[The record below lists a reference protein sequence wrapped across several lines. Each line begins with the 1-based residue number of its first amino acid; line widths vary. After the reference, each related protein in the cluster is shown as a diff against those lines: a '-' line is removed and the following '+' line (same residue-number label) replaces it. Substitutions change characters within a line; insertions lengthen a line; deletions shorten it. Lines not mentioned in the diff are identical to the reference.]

1 LISKIQSDTL
11 CLCERN
17 NFSNQRTAL
26 QEKKTMGRAT
36 RLTMLMLMISLIAL
50 SGCAS
55 RKTGK
60 KVDTLQAQVN
70 AMTDELV
77 RLDQSL
83 QDTRAA
89 LQTQE
94 GGGGV
99 VSGAGAGVSSG
110 EGAMVG
116 GMYRTPSG
124 FEIPSVNIQ
133 KALKKAGYYNGAIDG
148 KVGPGTRDAIASFQ
162 KDNGLKADGVC
173 GRGTWAKLK
182 SYLEAIK

>member
-1 LISKIQSDTL
+1 
-11 CLCERN
+11 
-17 NFSNQRTAL
+17 
-26 QEKKTMGRAT
+26 MGKAT
-36 RLTMLMLMISLIAL
+36 RLTMLVLMVGLIAF

-55 RKTGK
+55 RKTSK
-60 KVDTLQAQVN
+60 KVDTMQAQMN

-89 LQTQE
+89 IQSSE
-94 GGGGV
+94 GRG
-99 VSGAGAGVSSG
+99 VSGAGYVSSDS
-110 EGAMVG
+110 EGAMIG

-133 KALKKAGYYNGAIDG
+133 KALKKAGYYSGTIDG
-148 KVGPGTRDAIASFQ
+148 KVGPGTRDAIAAFQ
-162 KDNGLKADGVC
+162 KDNGLTADGVC

>member
-1 LISKIQSDTL
+1 
-11 CLCERN
+11 
-17 NFSNQRTAL
+17 
-26 QEKKTMGRAT
+26 MGKAT
-36 RLTMLMLMISLIAL
+36 RLTMLALMIGLIAL

-60 KVDTLQAQVN
+60 KVDTIQAQVN

-89 LQTQE
+89 LQLQE
-94 GGGGV
+94 GKGGV
-99 VSGAGAGVSSG
+99 SESGSVSSG
-110 EGAMVG
+110 EGASVG

-133 KALKKAGYYNGAIDG
+133 KALKKAGYYNGAVDG
-148 KVGPGTRDAIASFQ
+148 KVGPGTRDAIAAFQ

>member
-1 LISKIQSDTL
+1 
-11 CLCERN
+11 
-17 NFSNQRTAL
+17 
-26 QEKKTMGRAT
+26 
-36 RLTMLMLMISLIAL
+36 MLVLMVGLIAL

-60 KVDTLQAQVN
+60 KVDTMQAQIN

-94 GGGGV
+94 GKGGV
-99 VSGAGAGVSSG
+99 SESGAVSS
-110 EGAMVG
+110 EGAVVG

-133 KALKKAGYYNGAIDG
+133 KALKKAGYYNGALDG
-148 KVGPGTRDAIASFQ
+148 KVGPGTRDAIAAFQ
-162 KDNGLKADGVC
+162 KDNGLTADGVC

>member
-1 LISKIQSDTL
+1 
-11 CLCERN
+11 
-17 NFSNQRTAL
+17 
-26 QEKKTMGRAT
+26 MGKAT
-36 RLTMLMLMISLIAL
+36 RLTMMVLMVGLIAF

-60 KVDTLQAQVN
+60 KVDTIQAQVN

-83 QDTRAA
+83 QDTRASI
-89 LQTQE
+89 QSQE
-94 GGGGV
+94 GNGGG
-99 VSGAGAGVSSG
+99 SQSSSVG
-110 EGAMVG
+110 SSAEGSSVG

-148 KVGPGTRDAIASFQ
+148 KVGPGTRDAIAAFQ
-162 KDNGLKADGVC
+162 KDNGLGSDGVC
-173 GRGTWAKLK
+173 GRQTWSKLK

>member
-1 LISKIQSDTL
+1 
-11 CLCERN
+11 
-17 NFSNQRTAL
+17 
-26 QEKKTMGRAT
+26 MGRAT
-36 RLTMLMLMISLIAL
+36 RLTMLMLMVGLIAL

-60 KVDTLQAQVN
+60 KVDTIQAQVN

-89 LQTQE
+89 LQAQE
-94 GGGGV
+94 GKGGMGGVLESGAV
-99 VSGAGAGVSSG
+99 VSGG
-110 EGAMVG
+110 EGAAGG

-133 KALKKAGYYNGAIDG
+133 KALKKAGYYNGAVDG
-148 KVGPGTRDAIASFQ
+148 KVGPGTRDAIAAFQ

>member
-1 LISKIQSDTL
+1 
-11 CLCERN
+11 
-17 NFSNQRTAL
+17 
-26 QEKKTMGRAT
+26 MGKAT
-36 RLTMLMLMISLIAL
+36 RLTMLMLMVGLIAL

-60 KVDTLQAQVN
+60 KVDTMQAQVN

-83 QDTRAA
+83 QDTRSA
-89 LQTQE
+89 LQLQE

-99 VSGAGAGVSSG
+99 AGSSAVSSS

-148 KVGPGTRDAIASFQ
+148 KVGPGTRDAIASFK
-162 KDNGLKADGVC
+162 KDNGLTADGVC

-182 SYLEAIK
+182 S

>member
-1 LISKIQSDTL
+1 
-11 CLCERN
+11 
-17 NFSNQRTAL
+17 
-26 QEKKTMGRAT
+26 
-36 RLTMLMLMISLIAL
+36 LIAF

-60 KVDTLQAQVN
+60 KVDTMQAQVN

-89 LQTQE
+89 IQSSE
-94 GGGGV
+94 
-99 VSGAGAGVSSG
+99 SGSGVSSTGSYASSGG
-110 EGAMVG
+110 EGASVG

-148 KVGPGTRDAIASFQ
+148 KVGPGTRDAIAAFQ
-162 KDNGLKADGVC
+162 KDNGLGADGVC
-173 GRGTWAKLK
+173 GRQTWSKLK

>member
-1 LISKIQSDTL
+1 
-11 CLCERN
+11 
-17 NFSNQRTAL
+17 
-26 QEKKTMGRAT
+26 MGKAT
-36 RLTMLMLMISLIAL
+36 RLTMLAVMIGLIAF

-55 RKTGK
+55 RKTSK

-89 LQTQE
+89 VQSSE
-94 GGGGV
+94 AVGGGMQAASF
-99 VSGAGAGVSSG
+99 SGG
-110 EGAMVG
+110 ESAMVG

-148 KVGPGTRDAIASFQ
+148 KVGPGTRDAIAAFQ
-162 KDNGLKADGVC
+162 RDNGLTADGVC

>member
-1 LISKIQSDTL
+1 
-11 CLCERN
+11 
-17 NFSNQRTAL
+17 
-26 QEKKTMGRAT
+26 MGKAT
-36 RLTMLMLMISLIAL
+36 RLTMMVLMVGLVAF

-60 KVDTLQAQVN
+60 KVDTMQAQIN
-70 AMTDELV
+70 AMTDERV

-94 GGGGV
+94 GKGGV
-99 VSGAGAGVSSG
+99 SESGAVSSG
-110 EGAMVG
+110 EGAVVG

-133 KALKKAGYYNGAIDG
+133 KALKKAGYYNGALDG
-148 KVGPGTRDAIASFQ
+148 KVGPGTRDAIAAFQ

>member
-1 LISKIQSDTL
+1 
-11 CLCERN
+11 
-17 NFSNQRTAL
+17 
-26 QEKKTMGRAT
+26 MGKAT
-36 RLTMLMLMISLIAL
+36 RLTMMVLMVGLIAF

-60 KVDTLQAQVN
+60 KVDTIQAQVN

-94 GGGGV
+94 GKGGV
-99 VSGAGAGVSSG
+99 SESGAVSSG
-110 EGAMVG
+110 EGAVVG
-116 GMYRTPSG
+116 GKYRTPSG

-133 KALKKAGYYNGAIDG
+133 KALKKAGYYNGAVDG
-148 KVGPGTRDAIASFQ
+148 KVGPGTRDAIAAFQ

-173 GRGTWAKLK
+173 GRGTWAKLQ

>member
-1 LISKIQSDTL
+1 
-11 CLCERN
+11 
-17 NFSNQRTAL
+17 
-26 QEKKTMGRAT
+26 MGKAT
-36 RLTMLMLMISLIAL
+36 RLTMLVLMVGLIAL

-89 LQTQE
+89 LQAQE
-94 GGGGV
+94 GKAEVSETPATITGMGV
-99 VSGAGAGVSSG
+99 A
-110 EGAMVG
+110 VG

-124 FEIPSVNIQ
+124 FELPSVNIQ

-148 KVGPGTRDAIASFQ
+148 KVGPGTRDAIAAFQ
-162 KDNGLKADGVC
+162 KDNGLDADGVC

>member
-1 LISKIQSDTL
+1 
-11 CLCERN
+11 
-17 NFSNQRTAL
+17 
-26 QEKKTMGRAT
+26 
-36 RLTMLMLMISLIAL
+36 MLAVMIGLIAF

-89 LQTQE
+89 VQASE
-94 GGGGV
+94 GHG
-99 VSGAGAGVSSG
+99 VSGAAGSAGYVSSAPS

-124 FEIPSVNIQ
+124 FEIPSVNVQ

-148 KVGPGTRDAIASFQ
+148 KVGPGTRDAIAAFQ

>member
-1 LISKIQSDTL
+1 
-11 CLCERN
+11 
-17 NFSNQRTAL
+17 
-26 QEKKTMGRAT
+26 
-36 RLTMLMLMISLIAL
+36 MLMLMVCLIAL

-60 KVDTLQAQVN
+60 KVDTIQAQVN

-94 GGGGV
+94 GGG
-99 VSGAGAGVSSG
+99 VSGSGAVSSG
-110 EGAMVG
+110 EGATVG

-148 KVGPGTRDAIASFQ
+148 KVGPGTRDSIASFQ
-162 KDNGLKADGVC
+162 KDNGLTADGVC

>member
-1 LISKIQSDTL
+1 
-11 CLCERN
+11 
-17 NFSNQRTAL
+17 
-26 QEKKTMGRAT
+26 MGKAT
-36 RLTMLMLMISLIAL
+36 RLTMLVVMVGLIAF

-60 KVDTLQAQVN
+60 KVDTMQAQVN

-89 LQTQE
+89 LQAQE
-94 GGGGV
+94 GKGGG
-99 VSGAGAGVSSG
+99 SESAVSSG
-110 EGAMVG
+110 EGASVG

-148 KVGPGTRDAIASFQ
+148 KVGPGTRDAIAAFQ

>member
-1 LISKIQSDTL
+1 
-11 CLCERN
+11 
-17 NFSNQRTAL
+17 
-26 QEKKTMGRAT
+26 MGKAT
-36 RLTMLMLMISLIAL
+36 RFTMLAVMIAAIAL

-60 KVDTLQAQVN
+60 KVDTMQAQVN

-89 LQTQE
+89 LAAQE
-94 GGGGV
+94 GKGGGLE
-99 VSGAGAGVSSG
+99 SGAVSSSG
-110 EGAMVG
+110 EGSVSG

-133 KALKKAGYYNGAIDG
+133 KALKKAGYYNGAVDG
-148 KVGPGTRDAIASFQ
+148 KVGPGTRDAIAAFQ

>member
-1 LISKIQSDTL
+1 M
-11 CLCERN
+11 
-17 NFSNQRTAL
+17 
-26 QEKKTMGRAT
+26 TMGRAT
-36 RLTMLMLMISLIAL
+36 RLTMLMLMIGLIAL

-94 GGGGV
+94 AGGGV
-99 VSGAGAGVSSG
+99 SGTRAAVSAG
-110 EGAMVG
+110 EGAAVG
-116 GMYRTPSG
+116 GMYRTASG

-133 KALKKAGYYNGAIDG
+133 KALKKAGYYNGTVDG
-148 KVGPGTRDAIASFQ
+148 KVGPGTRDAIAAFQ
-162 KDNGLKADGVC
+162 KDNGLKADGIC

>member
-1 LISKIQSDTL
+1 
-11 CLCERN
+11 
-17 NFSNQRTAL
+17 
-26 QEKKTMGRAT
+26 MGKVT
-36 RLTMLMLMISLIAL
+36 RLTMLALMIGLMAL

-55 RKTGK
+55 KKTEK
-60 KVDTLQAQVN
+60 KVDTVQAQVN

-89 LQTQE
+89 LQAQE
-94 GGGGV
+94 GKGGV
-99 VSGAGAGVSSG
+99 SESGAVSSG
-110 EGAMVG
+110 EGAAVG

-133 KALKKAGYYNGAIDG
+133 KALKKAGYYNGTIDG
-148 KVGPGTRDAIASFQ
+148 KVGPGTRDAIAAFQ
-162 KDNGLKADGVC
+162 KDNGLKTDGVC
-173 GRGTWAKLK
+173 GRGTWVKLK

>member
-1 LISKIQSDTL
+1 
-11 CLCERN
+11 
-17 NFSNQRTAL
+17 
-26 QEKKTMGRAT
+26 
-36 RLTMLMLMISLIAL
+36 MLAVMIGLIAF

-60 KVDTLQAQVN
+60 KVDTIQAQVN

-89 LQTQE
+89 LQTE
-94 GGGGV
+94 GK
-99 VSGAGAGVSSG
+99 GASFSETINVGSG
-110 EGAMVG
+110 ESATVG

-162 KDNGLKADGVC
+162 KDNGLTADGVC

>member
-1 LISKIQSDTL
+1 
-11 CLCERN
+11 
-17 NFSNQRTAL
+17 
-26 QEKKTMGRAT
+26 MGKAT
-36 RLTMLMLMISLIAL
+36 RLTMLMLMVGLIAL

-60 KVDTLQAQVN
+60 KVDTIQAQVN

-99 VSGAGAGVSSG
+99 SSAAVSSG
-110 EGAMVG
+110 EGAVVG

-133 KALKKAGYYNGAIDG
+133 KALKKAGYYNGAVDG

-162 KDNGLKADGVC
+162 KDNGLTADGVC

>member
-1 LISKIQSDTL
+1 ML
-11 CLCERN
+11 
-17 NFSNQRTAL
+17 AL
-26 QEKKTMGRAT
+26 MVG
-36 RLTMLMLMISLIAL
+36 LIAL

-55 RKTGK
+55 RSTGK
-60 KVDTLQAQVN
+60 KVDTMQAQVN

-89 LQTQE
+89 VQAQE
-94 GGGGV
+94 GKGGGV
-99 VSGAGAGVSSG
+99 SESGAAISGGGA
-110 EGAMVG
+110 AVG

-124 FEIPSVNIQ
+124 FEIPSVNVQ

-148 KVGPGTRDAIASFQ
+148 KVGPGTRDAIAAFQ

-173 GRGTWAKLK
+173 GRSTWAKLK

>member
-1 LISKIQSDTL
+1 
-11 CLCERN
+11 
-17 NFSNQRTAL
+17 
-26 QEKKTMGRAT
+26 MGRVT
-36 RLTMLMLMISLIAL
+36 RLTMLMLMVGLIAF

-83 QDTRAA
+83 EDTRAA

-94 GGGGV
+94 SGGV
-99 VSGAGAGVSSG
+99 SGSSAMVSSG
-110 EGAMVG
+110 EGAMIG

-133 KALKKAGYYNGAIDG
+133 KALKKAGYYSGAIDG
-148 KVGPGTRDAIASFQ
+148 KVGPGTRDAITSFQ
-162 KDNGLKADGVC
+162 KDNGLTADGIC
-173 GRGTWAKLK
+173 GRGTWSKLK

>member
-1 LISKIQSDTL
+1 
-11 CLCERN
+11 
-17 NFSNQRTAL
+17 
-26 QEKKTMGRAT
+26 MGKAT
-36 RLTMLMLMISLIAL
+36 RWTMLALMISLIAL

-60 KVDTLQAQVN
+60 KVDTMQAQMN

-89 LQTQE
+89 IQSQE
-94 GGGGV
+94 GK
-99 VSGAGAGVSSG
+99 AGMFEPASASSN

-124 FEIPSVNIQ
+124 FEVPSVNIQ
-133 KALKKAGYYNGAIDG
+133 KALKKAGYYDGPLDG
-148 KVGPGTRDAIASFQ
+148 KVGPGTRDSIRAFQ
-162 KDNGLKADGVC
+162 KDNGLTADGVC

>member
-1 LISKIQSDTL
+1 
-11 CLCERN
+11 
-17 NFSNQRTAL
+17 
-26 QEKKTMGRAT
+26 MGKAT
-36 RLTMLMLMISLIAL
+36 RLTMLALMIGLIAL
-50 SGCAS
+50 SGCATK
-55 RKTGK
+55 KTEK
-60 KVDTLQAQVN
+60 KVDTVQAQVN

-94 GGGGV
+94 GKGGV
-99 VSGAGAGVSSG
+99 SESGAVSSG
-110 EGAMVG
+110 EGAAVG

-148 KVGPGTRDAIASFQ
+148 KVGPGTRDAIAAFQ

>member
-1 LISKIQSDTL
+1 
-11 CLCERN
+11 
-17 NFSNQRTAL
+17 
-26 QEKKTMGRAT
+26 MGKAT
-36 RLTMLMLMISLIAL
+36 RLTMLMLMIGLIAL

-60 KVDTLQAQVN
+60 KVDTMQAQIN

-94 GGGGV
+94 GGG
-99 VSGAGAGVSSG
+99 VSGSGSVSSG

-148 KVGPGTRDAIASFQ
+148 KVGPGTRDAIAAFQ
-162 KDNGLKADGVC
+162 KDNGLTADGVC

>member
-1 LISKIQSDTL
+1 
-11 CLCERN
+11 
-17 NFSNQRTAL
+17 
-26 QEKKTMGRAT
+26 MGKAT
-36 RLTMLMLMISLIAL
+36 RFTMLALMIGLIAF

-55 RKTGK
+55 RKTTK
-60 KVDTLQAQVN
+60 KVDTMQAQMN

-89 LQTQE
+89 IQ
-94 GGGGV
+94 
-99 VSGAGAGVSSG
+99 SSDSRGVSSFSDSSYTSSAS

-124 FEIPSVNIQ
+124 FEVPSINIQ
-133 KALKKAGYYNGAIDG
+133 KALKKAGYYNGPLDG
-148 KVGPGTRDAIASFQ
+148 KVGPGTRDAIAAFQ
-162 KDNGLKADGVC
+162 KDNGLAADGVC
-173 GRGTWAKLK
+173 GRGTWSKLK

>member
-1 LISKIQSDTL
+1 
-11 CLCERN
+11 
-17 NFSNQRTAL
+17 
-26 QEKKTMGRAT
+26 MGKAT
-36 RLTMLMLMISLIAL
+36 RLTMLAVMIGLIAF

-89 LQTQE
+89 IQTSE
-94 GGGGV
+94 ISGGV
-99 VSGAGAGVSSG
+99 QAASFSAGES
-110 EGAMVG
+110 AMVG

-148 KVGPGTRDAIASFQ
+148 KVGPGTRDAIAAFQ
-162 KDNGLKADGVC
+162 RDNGLTADGVC
-173 GRGTWAKLK
+173 GRGTWSKLK

>member
-1 LISKIQSDTL
+1 
-11 CLCERN
+11 
-17 NFSNQRTAL
+17 
-26 QEKKTMGRAT
+26 MGKAT
-36 RLTMLMLMISLIAL
+36 RLTMLALMIGVIAL

-60 KVDTLQAQVN
+60 KVDTIQAQVN

-89 LQTQE
+89 VQSSE
-94 GGGGV
+94 GRG
-99 VSGAGAGVSSG
+99 VSGVSDSSYVSSSSD
-110 EGAMVG
+110 EGAVVG

-162 KDNGLKADGVC
+162 KDNGLTADGVC
-173 GRGTWAKLK
+173 GRQTWSKLK

>member
-1 LISKIQSDTL
+1 
-11 CLCERN
+11 
-17 NFSNQRTAL
+17 
-26 QEKKTMGRAT
+26 MGKAT
-36 RLTMLMLMISLIAL
+36 RLTMLALMIGLIAL

-60 KVDTLQAQVN
+60 KVDTIQAQVN

-89 LQTQE
+89 LQLQE
-94 GGGGV
+94 GKGGV
-99 VSGAGAGVSSG
+99 SETINVGSGSG
-110 EGAMVG
+110 ESAVVG

-162 KDNGLKADGVC
+162 KDNGLTADGVC

>member
-1 LISKIQSDTL
+1 
-11 CLCERN
+11 
-17 NFSNQRTAL
+17 
-26 QEKKTMGRAT
+26 MGKAT
-36 RLTMLMLMISLIAL
+36 RFAMLGVMIGLIAL

-55 RKTGK
+55 KKTEK
-60 KVDTLQAQVN
+60 KVDTLQSQMG

-89 LQTQE
+89 LQTE
-94 GGGGV
+94 GKG
-99 VSGAGAGVSSG
+99 GAGVSESAGAVASSG
-110 EGAMVG
+110 QGAVSG

-148 KVGPGTRDAIASFQ
+148 KVGPGTRDAIAAFQ

>member
-1 LISKIQSDTL
+1 
-11 CLCERN
+11 
-17 NFSNQRTAL
+17 
-26 QEKKTMGRAT
+26 MGKAT
-36 RLTMLMLMISLIAL
+36 RLTMLVLMVGLIAF

-60 KVDTLQAQVN
+60 KVDTIQAQVN

-89 LQTQE
+89 IQSQE
-94 GGGGV
+94 GKSGV
-99 VSGAGAGVSSG
+99 FESGASVSSSG
-110 EGAMVG
+110 EGAAVG

-133 KALKKAGYYNGAIDG
+133 KALKKAGYYNGAVDG
-148 KVGPGTRDAIASFQ
+148 KVGPGTRDAISSFQ
-162 KDNGLKADGVC
+162 KDNGLTADGVC

>member
-1 LISKIQSDTL
+1 
-11 CLCERN
+11 
-17 NFSNQRTAL
+17 
-26 QEKKTMGRAT
+26 MGKAT
-36 RLTMLMLMISLIAL
+36 RLTMLVLMVGLIAL

-55 RKTGK
+55 RSTGK

-89 LQTQE
+89 VQAE
-94 GGGGV
+94 GKGGV
-99 VSGAGAGVSSG
+99 SESGAVSSG
-110 EGAMVG
+110 EGAVSG
-116 GMYRTPSG
+116 GKYRTPSG
-124 FEIPSVNIQ
+124 FEIPSANIQ
-133 KALKKAGYYNGAIDG
+133 KALKKAGYYNGAVDG
-148 KVGPGTRDAIASFQ
+148 KVGPGTRDAIAAFQ

>member
-1 LISKIQSDTL
+1 
-11 CLCERN
+11 
-17 NFSNQRTAL
+17 
-26 QEKKTMGRAT
+26 MGKAT
-36 RLTMLMLMISLIAL
+36 RLTMLALMIGLIAL

-60 KVDTLQAQVN
+60 KVDTMQAQMN

-89 LQTQE
+89 IQSQDGKA
-94 GGGGV
+94 GGTFE
-99 VSGAGAGVSSG
+99 SGAVME
-110 EGAMVG
+110 EGATVG

-124 FEIPSVNIQ
+124 FEVPSVNIQ
-133 KALKKAGYYNGAIDG
+133 KALKKAGYYDGPLDG
-148 KVGPGTRDAIASFQ
+148 KVGPGTRDAIRAFQ
-162 KDNGLKADGVC
+162 KDNGLTADGVC